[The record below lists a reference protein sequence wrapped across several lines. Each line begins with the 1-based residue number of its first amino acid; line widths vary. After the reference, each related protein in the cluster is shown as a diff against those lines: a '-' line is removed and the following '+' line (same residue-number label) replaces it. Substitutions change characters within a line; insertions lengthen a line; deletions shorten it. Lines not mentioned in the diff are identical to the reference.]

1 MAMGERT
8 TQKISEFQGTWY
20 LKVIHMLYG
29 LLKHKVDIIIAV
41 WMQQQLS
48 SRKKRP

>member
-1 MAMGERT
+1 MNGNMREIMYLMMAMGERT

-20 LKVIHMLYG
+20 LKVIHMLYS

-41 WMQQQLS
+41 
-48 SRKKRP
+48 